1 MTANSQTSK
10 STKKGKRGRKL
21 TDINTYHFESEKK
34 IMGLQNRLKNEKHL
48 SNDEKQ
54 KLRNQ
59 ISAQRSRQNKKQET
73 LQFETQIN
81 KFKEQFEVIS

>member
-1 MTANSQTSK
+1 
-10 STKKGKRGRKL
+10 
-21 TDINTYHFESEKK
+21 
-34 IMGLQNRLKNEKHL
+34 MGLQNRLKNEKHL
-48 SNDEKQ
+48 TNDEKQ

-81 KFKEQFEVIS
+81 KFKEQFEVIA